1 MNDKNDNADFTD
13 AEVSDAYRAISAEKV
28 PRALNETVLQIAA
41 DAVKRSKWRGWN
53 FTFMNPVGFAA
64 VLLISLALLV
74 HINTRD
80 TLPGAD
86 SLTDVGAENRPLNGR
101 KAVQAGGIPGPTASS
116 PLSAAGNV
124 SGEYRRVQ
132 ADDTLD
138 PQSGPAD
145 DSGDSTVISNSSAKN
160 YVGLCKQESIQTA
173 TSWQACIDELRT
185 SGRVAEAEEETA
197 RMREIFP
204 ISSGNGESVSH
215 Q

>member
-1 MNDKNDNADFTD
+1 MNDNNDNADFTN

-28 PRALNETVLQIAA
+28 PRALNETVLKIAA
-41 DAVKRSKWRGWN
+41 DAAKRSKWRSWN

-64 VLLISLALLV
+64 VLLISLTLLV

-86 SLTDVGAENRPLNGR
+86 SLTDVSAQDRPLNGR

-116 PLSAAGNV
+116 PLSAAGNA
-124 SGEYRRVQ
+124 SGEHLRVL
-132 ADDTLD
+132 ADDTPHL
-138 PQSGPAD
+138 QFGPTN
-145 DSGDSTVISNSSAKN
+145 DSGDSTVISNSSSNN
-160 YVGLCKQESIQTA
+160 YLGLCKQESIQTA

-185 SGRVAEAEEETA
+185 SGREAEAEEETA

-204 ISSGNGESVSH
+204 ISSGNGESVPH